1 MEINMTVQEDVV
13 LDEKID
19 HKLSK
24 PKKYNVIFVNDE
36 ITPMDWVIGIL
47 VEIFRY
53 NDNTAQEIT
62 MKIHNQGSA
71 IVGSYSFEIA
81 EQKTSETITLSR
93 NQGYPLVAKIEEE

>member
-1 MEINMTVQEDVV
+1 MTVQEDVV

-36 ITPMDWVIGIL
+36 VTPMDWVIGIL
-47 VEIFRY
+47 IEIFKY
-53 NDNTAQEIT
+53 KDDSAHELTL
-62 MKIHNQGSA
+62 KIHTQGSA
-71 IVGSYSFEIA
+71 VVGTYSFEIA

-93 NQGYPLVAKIEEE
+93 NQGYPLVAKIEED

>member
-1 MEINMTVQEDVV
+1 MAVQEDVV

-36 ITPMDWVIGIL
+36 VTPMDWVIGIL
-47 VEIFRY
+47 VEIFKYKEDLAR
-53 NDNTAQEIT
+53 DLTI
-62 MKIHNQGSA
+62 KIHTQGSA
-71 IVGSYSFEIA
+71 VVGSYSFEIA

-93 NQGYPLVAKIEEE
+93 NQGYPLVAKIEEEE